1 MKFLPRE
8 EKFFTLFNK
17 QAGLIEEAAQL
28 LREGVS
34 NGLHNLPA
42 AAARIQKL
50 EEEGDDIS
58 TNLSLAL
65 SETFITPIDPEDI
78 QTLCSKLDA
87 VLNSIEDIAHRLV
100 AYKVSPIP
108 RPMIEQCDLILAC
121 AKALQHAFKSL
132 SEDKPYRETCLEVIR
147 LEEKSDNVDRTAVAA
162 LFEHESD
169 PIALMK
175 LREVYEFLENTTD
188 MCLHVAVTLQYVAAK
203 NS

>member
-17 QAGLIEEAAQL
+17 QAALIVEAAEL

-34 NGLHNLPA
+34 NGLHKLPE

-50 EEEGDDIS
+50 EEEGDD
-58 TNLSLAL
+58 LSMSLTLAL

-87 VLNSIEDIAHRLV
+87 VLNSIEDAAHRLV
-100 AYKVSPIP
+100 AYRISPIP
-108 RPMIEQCDLILAC
+108 KPMIEQCDLILAS
-121 AKALQHAFKSL
+121 ARAVKLAFQAL
-132 SEDKPYRETCLEVIR
+132 SEDRPYRDNCLEVIR
-147 LEEKSDNVDRTAVAA
+147 LEERSDVVDRSAVAA
-162 LFEHESD
+162 LFEDETN
-169 PIALMK
+169 PITIMK
-175 LREVYEFLENTTD
+175 LREIYEFLESTTD